1 MSNQDDIDDSAEH
14 DALVLKYQQH
24 ASINPKGFRR
34 RVAWYA
40 WLGCFALPAAAL
52 FICSIG
58 TCLVASGIINQH
70 LKSLVFGVSICLANI
85 IPTYQI
91 FKALALQLD
100 APDGILLTEQSH
112 AEIFDLIETVRTQ
125 LNAPKIDAVYLTT
138 DLNAAAV
145 QRPVRGIFGPWRN
158 ELVIGLPLLFT
169 LSRAELA
176 GIVGHELGHISGAHG
191 RQHIRVMRTQILWLS
206 SLANLETEATYGGE
220 AFAKASNWFLPRF
233 MTMSAVLSQMDEF
246 EADQA
251 EVAISGR
258 RKSGEAHVRL
268 AVGTAYMNAFWS
280 DLFNPVTDGQSP
292 PAVGPI
298 RQLSQD
304 LPNSVSWSGAETALS
319 DALAETT
326 EIGDSHPCLRERLA
340 AIGARPIMA
349 TVLAKPAASLLGREL
364 NKLIDKF
371 DQDWWVTCGAKWSL
385 LKKRHAKLEALDA
398 VAWPQHQAA

>member
-1 MSNQDDIDDSAEH
+1 MSNNDEADDSAEH
-14 DALVLKYQQH
+14 IALVRKYQQQ
-24 ASINPKGFRR
+24 ASSDPLGFRR
-34 RVAWYA
+34 RVAWFA

-52 FICSIG
+52 FICAIG
-58 TCLVASGIINQH
+58 ACLIALGIIGRH
-70 LKSLVFGVSICLANI
+70 MTSFWLGVSICLANI

-100 APDGILLTEQSH
+100 APDGVILTQQNH
-112 AEIFDLIETVRTQ
+112 PEIFELVETVRAQ

-138 DLNAAAV
+138 ELNAAAV

-158 ELVIGLPLLFT
+158 EMVIGLPLLFT

-176 GIVGHELGHISGAHG
+176 GIIGHELGHISGAHG

-206 SLANLETEATYGGE
+206 SLANLEAEATYGAE

-233 MTMSAVLSQMDEF
+233 MTMSAVQSQMDEF

-268 AVGTAYMNAFWS
+268 AIGTAYMDAFWS

-304 LPNSVSWSGAETALS
+304 LPNSVSWSGAATALS

-371 DQDWWVTCGAKWSL
+371 DQDWWATYGAKWSR
-385 LKKRHAKLEALDA
+385 LKKRHAKLAALDA
-398 VAWPQHQAA
+398 VAWPRQMAA